1 MYEII
6 EVEGFSVLLNHM
18 PNSQTCKIEAMIGDG
33 FIRETKKNCGISHF
47 VEHVISESWNKC
59 FKDGCSKFWTDY
71 GAFYNAETTDNV
83 VMYYIEGF
91 IKDIN
96 IMLDFI
102 CKIVVNPEIPT
113 RRLEKEKK
121 AVINEIMSDPKVVAD
136 LDDAMNKIIYKNEG
150 LAHNCDRDLQVKNLK
165 KFNTRTVRKWVEDNY
180 CQDNIIFVISGNF
193 DKKSV
198 IKKMKSILKHKKNK
212 KNSQP
217 ESHSIFNLGNS
228 FTHLSAPQKE
238 DATVLF
244 LFPYKYDRPN
254 LHMIYSD
261 FFQMLVGSSIQS
273 IIMFELREKLD
284 LIYTSDA
291 ELTTYPSSGLF
302 TLDISTKKQN
312 VNQVIKKTIEILE
325 MISNGK
331 FATKILENLK
341 KQFILTDLQE
351 SANNDFYTRFY
362 GLQLMNNLASSN
374 KNTRIFSYKETVE
387 VIDKLKKKEF
397 VKFIKSILNFDDMK
411 VIYQM

>member
-150 LAHNCDRDLQVKNLK
+150 
-165 KFNTRTVRKWVEDNY
+165 
-180 CQDNIIFVISGNF
+180 
-193 DKKSV
+193 
-198 IKKMKSILKHKKNK
+198 
-212 KNSQP
+212 
-217 ESHSIFNLGNS
+217 
-228 FTHLSAPQKE
+228 
-238 DATVLF
+238 
-244 LFPYKYDRPN
+244 
-254 LHMIYSD
+254 
-261 FFQMLVGSSIQS
+261 
-273 IIMFELREKLD
+273 
-284 LIYTSDA
+284 
-291 ELTTYPSSGLF
+291 
-302 TLDISTKKQN
+302 
-312 VNQVIKKTIEILE
+312 
-325 MISNGK
+325 
-331 FATKILENLK
+331 
-341 KQFILTDLQE
+341 
-351 SANNDFYTRFY
+351 
-362 GLQLMNNLASSN
+362 
-374 KNTRIFSYKETVE
+374 
-387 VIDKLKKKEF
+387 
-397 VKFIKSILNFDDMK
+397 
-411 VIYQM
+411 